1 MRSNVDSSIHIVR
14 AVSIPHISDP
24 IRGIKLDG
32 YAEKFG
38 LDVSLLSREGGPIE
52 ILVGVDAPEFH
63 AGNTLVRE
71 NVAMHHTI
79 ISPAVY
85 GSAASDIPGSHHV

>member
-1 MRSNVDSSIHIVR
+1 MVR

-24 IRGIKLDG
+24 IRGIELDG
-32 YAEKFG
+32 YAENFE
-38 LDVSLLSREGGPIE
+38 LEVSSLSREDGPIE
-52 ILVGVDAPEFH
+52 ILVGMDAPEFH